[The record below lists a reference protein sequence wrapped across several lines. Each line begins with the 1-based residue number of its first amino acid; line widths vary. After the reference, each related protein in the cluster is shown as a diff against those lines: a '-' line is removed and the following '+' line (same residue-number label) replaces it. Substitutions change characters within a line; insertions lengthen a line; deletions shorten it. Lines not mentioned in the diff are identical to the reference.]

1 MEEKK
6 YGYVK
11 IMLDD
16 HLGGGL
22 DYQLNCL
29 EYSAKEIGLKVEFI
43 ELKLTEIPD

>member
-1 MEEKK
+1 MDKK

-22 DYQLNCL
+22 NYQLNHL
-29 EYSAKEIGLKVEFI
+29 RQEAQRIGLKVEFI
-43 ELKLTEIPD
+43 EMELSEEKQ